1 MTPLEGDLVSLVK
14 RLVRCLPTDHITRIE
29 ALDFLTKHGLISPLR
44 QIEVVEPKVKL
55 GKLPEFNFYHGWAE
69 FAPPAPEGINYAFK
83 APADAV
89 ASFLEP
95 LKALVIKRLEQ
106 GCAPIG
112 VTDCKLPFFLS
123 DWPKRLLAAPDY
135 SNEEMEHLAFLGWNP
150 VRRHMN
156 SYVLRGQNMV
166 LAGRK
171 VPMVDEHEGVN
182 KALIA

>member
-1 MTPLEGDLVSLVK
+1 MTTSLEDNLVVLVK
-14 RLVRCLPTDHITRIE
+14 RLARCLPSDHLTRIE

-44 QIEVVEPKVKL
+44 QIDVVEPKVKL

-69 FAPPAPEGINYAFK
+69 FAPQAPDGINYAFK
-83 APADAV
+83 APADSV

-95 LKALVIKRLEQ
+95 LKALVIRNLEN

-112 VTDCKLPFFLS
+112 VTCKLPFFLS
-123 DWPKRLLAAPDY
+123 DWPKRLLAASDF

-150 VRRHMN
+150 VRRHLN
-156 SYVLRGQNMV
+156 SYVLRGQNMI

-182 KALIA
+182 KELLA